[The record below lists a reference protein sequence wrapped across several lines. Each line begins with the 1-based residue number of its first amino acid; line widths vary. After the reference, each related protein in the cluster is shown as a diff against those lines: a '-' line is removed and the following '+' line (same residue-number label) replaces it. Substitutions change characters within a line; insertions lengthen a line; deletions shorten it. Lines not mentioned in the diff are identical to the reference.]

1 MDSMDSGY
9 QTSTYEAVPEEP
21 GQKKRATWSLLTSI
35 AIHSVTVASTF
46 LVLTLLRPPPPTGIV
61 EFESVVFSEDNS
73 TQIGDPNSTLDKS
86 DIDVDEVDKEIHEK
100 RPEIQESNVDVK
112 KTMDTAESDVLE
124 ETETAVEKSGAGVKV
139 TERAT
144 DALLDKT
151 LSQEKARTGALA
163 KEINARE
170 KAAAARMAAAA
181 AKMVQKG
188 ARLKKPGKD
197 TDGSELFSK
206 IGNKNLTLVIDVSG
220 SMGAMLPIEGGGSIQ
235 ALEYVKLELA
245 GLIRRQISSK
255 SRFNILTFSS
265 VTKVWKPKL
274 VRATSKNKK
283 SALAFLKAEKGG
295 GGTQLMDALVTAFA
309 DKKAEAILVL
319 TDGQPST
326 PADVILQEVKRMNK
340 GRNVT
345 IYTVA
350 FIVGAGPREFLRKL
364 AMQNGGIPK
373 AFP

>member
-1 MDSMDSGY
+1 MDNMDSGY
-9 QTSTYEAVPEEP
+9 QTSTYDAVEEQP
-21 GQKKRATWSLLTSI
+21 GQKKRVTWSLLSSI

-61 EFESVVFSEDNS
+61 EFESVVFSEDDS
-73 TQIGDPNSTLDKS
+73 TEIGDPNSNADKS
-86 DIDVDEVDKEIHEK
+86 DTDVDESEKEIHEK
-100 RPEIQESNVDVK
+100 RPEIKIESVDVK
-112 KTMDTAESDVLE
+112 KTMDSAESEVLE

-151 LSQEKARTGALA
+151 LSKEKVRTGALA

-170 KAAAARMAAAA
+170 KAAAAA
-181 AKMVQKG
+181 MVQRG
-188 ARLKKPGKD
+188 ALLKKPGKD

-206 IGNKNLTLVIDVSG
+206 IGTKNLTLVIDTSG
-220 SMGAMLPIEGGGSIQ
+220 SMGAFLGVEGGGSIQ

-245 GLIRRQISSK
+245 GLIRRQITSK
-255 SRFNILTFSS
+255 SRFNVITFSS
-265 VTKVWKPKL
+265 TTKIWQPKL
-274 VRATSKNKK
+274 VRATKKNKK
-283 SALAFLKAEKGG
+283 SALAFLKEQQAG
-295 GGTQLMDALVTAFA
+295 GGTNLFDALVAAFA
-309 DKKAEAILVL
+309 DKKTEAILVL
-319 TDGQPST
+319 SDGV
-326 PADVILQEVKRMNK
+326 PASAPKYILQEVKRMNK
-340 GRNVT
+340 KRNIT